1 MTFDAV
7 VSRRVRKF
15 EPQSIERR
23 GNLFNSR
30 ARRSLCV
37 MNIKKINCFIYPKR
51 LQHSKRRRRILECWR
66 LTWWKGE
73 ANGDVVV
80 ECLLIRQTPNKHARW
95 KGGERARR
103 EQLLRFERF
112 MDFLLNENFF
122 LFYFQTI
129 KLHKNS
135 FSKPKI
141 RSFHLKICRPP
152 RDVE

>member
-23 GNLFNSR
+23 ENLFNSR

-51 LQHSKRRRRILECWR
+51 LQHSKRSRRILECWR

-95 KGGERARR
+95 KGGRGRGENSSWDSKDLWTFCWTRISSYFIFK
-103 EQLLRFERF
+103 QLSFIKI
-112 MDFLLNENFF
+112 
-122 LFYFQTI
+122 LFPNP
-129 KLHKNS
+129 KLEA
-135 FSKPKI
+135 FI
-141 RSFHLKICRPP
+141 
-152 RDVE
+152 